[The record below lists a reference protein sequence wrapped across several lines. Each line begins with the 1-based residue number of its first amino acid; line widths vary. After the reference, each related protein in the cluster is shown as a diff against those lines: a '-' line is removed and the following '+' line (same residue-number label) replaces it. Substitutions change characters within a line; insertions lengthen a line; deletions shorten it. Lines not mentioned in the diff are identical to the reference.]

1 MNEVQ
6 LRELVT
12 QSLDLHGEERWSL
25 RSGTVLYS
33 DLASIRPG
41 PFYLMG
47 INPGGKP
54 QSDPREAIVCNL
66 AAPDGMNCYADQ
78 CWRCC
83 RSPYECEHCDGGRL
97 RPDERDPMQ
106 RRVCN
111 LFDALQESP
120 KDVLST
126 NLIFARSAELSK
138 LQGSKAK
145 WRHRCWSVHQ
155 ELLRAVRPKWII
167 TLGFGEVFSALR
179 ARGTE
184 IRDQQAIPDGSHSVA
199 WHLQLAL
206 DLGNGDSH
214 EVGVLGVAHPGNRG
228 FSRAGLSGSERYPE
242 ALKRFVVENLLT
254 GNLA

>member
-167 TLGFGEVFSALR
+167 ALSSVKCFPLFAPRRKSAMSR
-179 ARGTE
+179 PFRTGISPSPGTCSWPL
-184 IRDQQAIPDGSHSVA
+184 ISATVTATKSSTRI
-199 WHLQLAL
+199 
-206 DLGNGDSH
+206 
-214 EVGVLGVAHPGNRG
+214 AHPQNDSPQV
-228 FSRAGLSGSERYPE
+228 FTFTIPQH
-242 ALKRFVVENLLT
+242 
-254 GNLA
+254 

>member
-1 MNEVQ
+1 MNVVQ
-6 LRELVT
+6 LGELVT
-12 QSLDLHGEERWSL
+12 QSLDLHGEERWSP
-25 RSGTVLYS
+25 RSGAVLYS

-54 QSDPREAIVCNL
+54 ESDPSEAIVCNL
-66 AAPDGMNCYADQ
+66 AAREGTNSYADQ
-78 CWRCC
+78 CWCC

-97 RPDERDPMQ
+97 RPDKRGLIQ
-106 RRVCN
+106 RRVCD
-111 LFDALQESP
+111 LLDALQKSP

-167 TLGFGEVFSALR
+167 TLGFGELFSALR

-184 IRDQQAIPDGSHSVA
+184 IRDQQAILNGSHSVA
-199 WHLQLAL
+199 WHLRLAL

-228 FSRAGLSGSERYPE
+228 FSRAGLNGSERYPE
-242 ALKRFVVENLLT
+242 VLKSFVVENLLT
-254 GNLA
+254 DNLA